1 MSGLKKEIAAYDRM
15 RDDLE
20 VEHFGKWVVIHDE
33 ALRGTYEEFEDAA
46 DAAVQ
51 KFGYGPFLI
60 RCVGESPLTLPAS
73 LLYQHAHVEG

>member
-20 VEHFGKWVVIHDE
+20 IEHFGEWVVFHDE
-33 ALRGTYEEFEDAA
+33 ALCGTFDEFEDAA
-46 DAAVQ
+46 DAAVR
-51 KFGYGPFLI
+51 KFGYGPYLI

-73 LLYQHAHVEG
+73 VLYQQDYVKS